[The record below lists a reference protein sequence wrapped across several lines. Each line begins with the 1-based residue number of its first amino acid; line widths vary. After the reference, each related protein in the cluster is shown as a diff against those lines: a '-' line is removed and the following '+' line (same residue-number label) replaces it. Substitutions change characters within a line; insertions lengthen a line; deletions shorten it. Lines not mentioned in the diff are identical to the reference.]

1 MVETIRIPDIGGGS
15 GIKVI
20 EILVKEGDDIAKE
33 QSLITLESEKASM
46 EIPAPMAGK
55 VGQLMLKVG
64 DTVQEGDSILTMQPD
79 NASAQPAAAPAVAST
94 SAPAPAPAP
103 ASVASQPQLSK
114 EITYTPAATSENL
127 TADELIHAG
136 PATRRLAR
144 ELGVDLGVIRG
155 SGPKGRVLTEDI
167 HQYVKTAL
175 ASAKSGGGSGLPAQP
190 SVDFSKYGQ
199 TEAQPLSR
207 IKKISGANLH
217 RNWVLVPHIT
227 QFGEADITEMEAFR
241 VTQKDV
247 AEKQGVKMTPLVFM
261 MKAVVASLKRFPE
274 FNASLDASMANLILK
289 KYFHIGVAVDTPN
302 GLVVAVIR
310 NVDQKGLLELAK
322 ELAEVSQR
330 ARTKGLMP
338 ADMEGSCFTI
348 SSLGGI
354 GGTAFTPIVNVP
366 DVAILGVSKAQMKP
380 VYQDGGFVP
389 RLILPLS
396 LSYDHRVIDGAQGA
410 RFMQYLTDLLGDIR
424 SLLL

>member
-1 MVETIRIPDIGGGS
+1 METIRIPDIGGGS
-15 GIKVI
+15 GVKVI
-20 EILVKEGDDIAKE
+20 EILVKEGDDVTKE
-33 QSLITLESEKASM
+33 QSLVTLESEKASM

-55 VGQLMLKVG
+55 VGKLMLKVG
-64 DTVQEGDSILTMQPD
+64 DTVQEGDSILTLQIANGATATAP
-79 NASAQPAAAPAVAST
+79 AAQPAPAT
-94 SAPAPAPAP
+94 PAPSVATPAP
-103 ASVASQPQLSK
+103 ASK
-114 EITYTPAATSENL
+114 EITFAPAAIPAAAVNENATSE
-127 TADELIHAG
+127 ELIHAG

-144 ELGVDLGVIRG
+144 ELGIDLGSIRG
-155 SGPKGRVLTEDI
+155 TGPKNRLLTEDL
-167 HQYVKTAL
+167 HHYVKSAL
-175 ASAKSGGGSGLPAQP
+175 AAAKSGGGTGLPAQP
-190 SVDFSKYGQ
+190 SVDFSKYGE
-199 TEAQPLSR
+199 TELQPLSR

-241 VTQKDV
+241 AAQKEV
-247 AEKQGVKMTPLVFM
+247 AEKHGVKMTPLVFM
-261 MKAVVASLKRFPE
+261 MKAVVAGLKRFPE
-274 FNASLDASMANLILK
+274 FNASLDASLENLIMK

-310 NVDQKGLLELAK
+310 NVDQKGLLDLAK